1 MDLERL
7 RKRLIVEEGCE
18 LLPYRCTSDK
28 LSIGVGRNLDERG
41 ISHDTAM
48 QMLDE
53 DIEIC
58 VGELKQ
64 NLSFFDQ
71 LPDEIQEMLC
81 DLAFNMGVPRLM
93 TFVKTLKLLKEGDYA
108 AAADELLES
117 RYASTL
123 PARAGRNADILRRHA
138 R

>member
-18 LLPYRCTSDK
+18 LLPYRCTADK
-28 LSIGVGRNLDERG
+28 LSIGVGRNLEERG

-138 R
+138 D